1 MVEATVTATV
11 SLPAKIIS
19 AELESRA
26 SLVTALS
33 LSEFPAGYRISYL
46 HGRTL
51 GLLVI
56 LLFSCSSCNVPPP
69 FESLLWAEGIAPNDA
84 MG

>member
-1 MVEATVTATV
+1 MVVSSAELKELLISCWSLLKAKGFLSRNQVVEATVTATV

-33 LSEFPAGYRISYL
+33 LSEFSRRI
-46 HGRTL
+46 
-51 GLLVI
+51 
-56 LLFSCSSCNVPPP
+56 
-69 FESLLWAEGIAPNDA
+69 
-84 MG
+84 